1 MSLIEVAKA
10 GGVRSLHL
18 VKHPSQD
25 AASAPAPK
33 PCPIR
38 TRLVQLAG
46 TRGFK
51 FGLFNASSSSTKSLR
66 RSQLLS
72 ALDSTKTLRQTA
84 GTRRSLAGMIGG
96 GKARDEERRSSW
108 RG

>member
-1 MSLIEVAKA
+1 MMSLIEVAKA

-25 AASAPAPK
+25 AASAPASK

-38 TRLVQLAG
+38 TRLVQLAV

-51 FGLFNASSSSTKSLR
+51 FGLFNASSSTKSLR

-72 ALDSTKTLRQTA
+72 ALDSTKTLRHTA
-84 GTRRSLAGMIGG
+84 CARRSLAGMIGSGRLG
-96 GKARDEERRSSW
+96 GSPCPA
-108 RG
+108 